1 LKLALILQRSDLA
14 FEWFFYYVHTF
25 IKTGRKCF
33 YWFSGTLSTI
43 LQFAVSDV
51 FVCLSLKM
59 AKTNDII
66 NLNQRF
72 KPFFKERN
80 KSGLF
85 IFEGCLMKLWMF
97 FSICHCCIC
106 NDGLKTVKHW
116 NNNKFIKI
124 EVSKHCCINCHIIFR
139 LYYKC
144 FCSHLLLYFA
154 QWYKHHLVQCM
165 LYGQYVDSI
174 FNRVF
179 ALYQRFMCFPY
190 ILLANS
196 TSACHRFLQMHS
208 I

>member
-1 LKLALILQRSDLA
+1 MLLLIFRNTVYYSAVRSLRR
-14 FEWFFYYVHTF
+14 FCLSQF
-25 IKTGRKCF
+25 KTKWLRRM
-33 YWFSGTLSTI
+33 TLSI
-43 LQFAVSDV
+43 L
-51 FVCLSLKM
+51 
-59 AKTNDII
+59 I
-66 NLNQRF
+66 
-72 KPFFKERN
+72 
-80 KSGLF
+80 SGLNLF
-85 IFEGCLMKLWMF
+85 LKKGTRVGYSSSRAVWWNFGCSFLFVIVVYEMTVLT
-97 FSICHCCIC
+97 
-106 NDGLKTVKHW
+106 TVKHW

-139 LYYKC
+139 LNYKC